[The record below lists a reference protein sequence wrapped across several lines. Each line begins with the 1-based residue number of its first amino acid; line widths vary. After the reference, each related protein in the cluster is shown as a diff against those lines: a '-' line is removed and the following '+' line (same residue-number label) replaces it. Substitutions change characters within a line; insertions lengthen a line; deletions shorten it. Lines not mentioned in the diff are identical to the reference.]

1 VSAEVHPYRVAGN
14 LGAIRTAD
22 VSVGKLSKLPD
33 ATGLT
38 HRAKLASVARSVR
51 SKIIFAVALSALMVG
66 NSRPVFASAGCDA
79 VSGLNDSVAGPVGVS
94 VRNRPGF
101 SVGDKITF
109 TITIVGTGSWA
120 LQGSVFNLLDSTT
133 VSSIRTYTITGVND
147 TELTAGI
154 VATGIGDSTT
164 VIATCTPAG
173 SGGITNSQIIDQMR
187 QTFSKVASQTSAN
200 AMGESVNGALNDAF
214 GGGGTT
220 QMSNGRISTTFAA
233 LDNYKTRD
241 DGRDAY
247 AALGYNKDRM
257 LTKAAP
263 ALAPSPWH
271 AWIDA
276 QYTNLNDR
284 SDSANKFDGHNTNVT
299 GGLSYKFNRDFVA
312 GFVTGYE
319 DFKYDVSS
327 LNAFLK
333 GDGWHAGGYFGWK
346 FWDKLR
352 LDGMLTYGQ
361 IDYGAQAGAVTGGW
375 NADRVTSMLRLSGRY
390 GFGTYYVEPSARVT
404 WARETQDAFI
414 DSAGVAHNDFGFTV
428 GRASVGAEIGTPL
441 IWRSVAVT
449 PYVGLF
455 GDYRFGDETIAAAS
469 VVPNLENGWTAR
481 LTGGF
486 SATSSNGLTASI
498 GGEYGGLGDAIQ
510 YWRGKASVGLKF

>member
-1 VSAEVHPYRVAGN
+1 MRR
-14 LGAIRTAD
+14 LR
-22 VSVGKLSKLPD
+22 LSR
-33 ATGLT
+33 LT
-38 HRAKLASVARSVR
+38 SSTVLACLVYLSSNMAAK
-51 SKIIFAVALSALMVG
+51 ALSPTCQGVQTRTNVFNGVVG
-66 NSRPVFASAGCDA
+66 GGGFPFF
-79 VSGLNDSVAGPVGVS
+79 SGSFGSIPAPLE
-94 VRNRPGF
+94 PGE
-101 SVGDKITF
+101 VITF
-109 TITIVGTGSWA
+109 FVTAGSA
-120 LQGSVFNLLDSTT
+120 STFT
-133 VSSIRTYTITGVND
+133 VSSASIPSRSNSFSVPYALNSGTQIYTVQVASGDNRVGID
-147 TELTAGI
+147 LSAGNSSGEAFQI
-154 VATGIGDSTT
+154 DVL
-164 VIATCTPAG
+164 CTSAG
-173 SGGITNSQIIDQMR
+173 AGANPTSSQIIDQMR
-187 QTFSKVASQTSAN
+187 QTFSKMAAQSSSN
-200 AMGESVNGALNDAF
+200 SMGNSVNGALNDAF
-214 GGGGTT
+214 GSGGTT
-220 QMSNGRISTTFAA
+220 QLADGRISTTFAA
-233 LDNYKTRD
+233 LENSNTRD

-247 AALGYNKDRM
+247 AALDYNKDK
-257 LTKAAP
+257 LFTKAAP
-263 ALAPSPWH
+263 VLPQSPWH

-276 QYTNLNDR
+276 QYTDFNDR

-375 NADRVTSMLRLSGRY
+375 NADRITSMLRLSGRY
-390 GFGTYYVEPSARVT
+390 RFSTYYVEPSARVT
-404 WARETQDAFI
+404 WARESQDAFI

-428 GRASVGAEIGTPL
+428 GRASLGAEVGTPM
-441 IWRSVAVT
+441 IWSNIVVT

-481 LTGGF
+481 VTGGF
-486 SATSSNGLTASI
+486 SATASSGLTASI
-498 GGEYGGLGDAIQ
+498 GGEYGGLGDTLQ
-510 YWRGKASVGLKF
+510 YWRGKASVGVKF

>member
-1 VSAEVHPYRVAGN
+1 MVW
-14 LGAIRTAD
+14 
-22 VSVGKLSKLPD
+22 
-33 ATGLT
+33 
-38 HRAKLASVARSVR
+38 SVR
-51 SKIIFAVALSALMVG
+51 SKIIFAVALGAVAIG
-66 NSRPVFASAGCDA
+66 NSRPAFASAGCDA
-79 VSGLNDSVAGPVGVS
+79 VNAGGFNDGIPIGTSVKTINDFAI
-94 VRNRPGF
+94 
-101 SVGDKITF
+101 GDKITF
-109 TITIVGTGSWA
+109 TVTIPGIGSWA
-120 LQGSVFNLLDSTT
+120 LRDAAQTVLLDQAAASAT
-133 VSSIRTYTITGVND
+133 RTYTVTGTNGD
-147 TELTAGI
+147 TNLRQTLNAIGAGA
-154 VATGIGDSTT
+154 VAVS
-164 VIATCTPAG
+164 ATCIPVAVG
-173 SGGITNSQIIDQMR
+173 SSATTNSQIIDQMR
-187 QTFSKVASQTSAN
+187 QTFSKAAAQSSSN
-200 AMGESVNGALNDAF
+200 SMGNSVNGALNDAF
-214 GGGGTT
+214 GSGGTT
-220 QMSNGRISTTFAA
+220 QVADGRISTSFAA
-233 LDNYKTRD
+233 LENSKTRD

-247 AALGYNKDRM
+247 AALGYNKDRIF
-257 LTKAAP
+257 TKAAP
-263 ALAPSPWH
+263 VLPTSPWH

-276 QYTNLNDR
+276 QYTDFNDR

-375 NADRVTSMLRLSGRY
+375 NADRITSMLRLSGRY
-390 GFGTYYVEPSARVT
+390 RFSTYYVEPSARVT
-404 WARETQDAFI
+404 WARESQDAFI

-428 GRASVGAEIGTPL
+428 GRASVGAEVGTPL
-441 IWRSVAVT
+441 IWSNVAVT

-481 LTGGF
+481 VTGGL
-486 SATSSNGLTASI
+486 SATAASGLTASI

-510 YWRGKASVGLKF
+510 YWRGKASVGVKF